1 MEPGMRYESATSQRP
16 REQSHRG
23 HVKDVCLSPKGNNM
37 ELKGVQQE
45 RVVNSSHLHRLQI

>member
-1 MEPGMRYESATSQRP
+1 MQDESVTSQRP

-23 HVKDVCLSPKGNNM
+23 HAQDVCLSPKGNNV